1 MSETA
6 PKDHSRGLYRSWIS
20 GTGSFLPE
28 KKLTNYDLEKIVDT
42 THDWIVE
49 RTGIESRSIA
59 ADGIATSDLA
69 LEATHKALEMAKL
82 KVEDIDMILF
92 ATVSPDYPMPSAA
105 CELQRKLGARNVM
118 AFDLSAACTG
128 FLYGLSIADQF
139 IRTGHYKNI
148 LVIGAEILHNWI
160 NYNDRQTCI
169 LFGDAAGAAI
179 VSRAP
184 ENSPSAILSSHMYSE
199 GDLAELLYIPAGGSK
214 MPNTTATVEQGL
226 NKVVMKGREIFKH
239 AVRTMSTCCETALE
253 ANNMSK
259 DDVDWV
265 IPHQANTRIIEAV
278 AKHFEISMDK
288 VILEIADMGNTSAA
302 TIPVAL
308 DRAVRDGRVKRGQN
322 VVLTAFGAGLT
333 SGSVMMKF

>member
-1 MSETA
+1 MSGTPTA
-6 PKDHSRGLYRSWIS
+6 GGLYRSWIS

-28 KKLTNYDLEKIVDT
+28 KKLTNFDLEKIVDT

-49 RTGIESRSIA
+49 RTGIEARSIA
-59 ADGIATSDLA
+59 ADGVGTSDLA
-69 LEATHKALEMAKL
+69 LIASQKALEMAKL

-92 ATVSPDYPMPSAA
+92 ATVSPDYPMPSSA

-139 IRTGHYKNI
+139 IRTGQYKNI
-148 LVIGAEILHNWI
+148 LVVGAEILHNWV
-160 NYNDRQTCI
+160 NYQDRQTCI

-184 ENSPSAILSSHMYSE
+184 ANSPSALLSSHMFAE
-199 GDLAELLYIPAGGSK
+199 GDLADLLYIPAGGSLI
-214 MPNTTATVEQGL
+214 PNTRETIDKQL
-226 NKVVMKGREIFKH
+226 NKVEMKGREIYKH
-239 AVRTMSTCCETALE
+239 AVRTMSACCETALS
-253 ANNMSK
+253 ANGMTK
-259 DDVDWV
+259 DDVDWL
-265 IPHQANTRIIEAV
+265 IPHQANLRIIEAV

-288 VILEIADMGNTSAA
+288 VIVEIADMGNTSAA

-308 DRAVRDGRVKRGQN
+308 DRAVRDGRLKRGQN

-333 SGSVMMKF
+333 SGSVALKF